1 MRDLVAAAHTNRE
14 KGNIFFLFSLFIVSL
29 LVLAGCGKDSSDDS
43 TTQLGAVTGLAVTAG
58 NSQNSLTWD
67 ALEGAVSYNIYWE
80 EASTARTSARVADCS
95 GERLEGITDI
105 PFTHT
110 GLTNGVE
117 YSYGVTGVDA
127 NGNEGE
133 CGNGEG
139 NASGTPVASGSGS
152 KPKPKPLYGC
162 TDPIATNYNPKAT
175 RNDGSCVY
183 ADTTPPVTTVA
194 LAQVSVTGYTW
205 TGSATI
211 DEAGTGYCTAL
222 ATGSPAPT
230 AAEVK
235 ANGNANKAGT
245 GGTVAMT
252 ANVTANCQVT
262 GLAAGT
268 PYDFYFVAQDAVPNL
283 QLTAAVSGPVTATTL
298 DPLIS
303 SLVFADANLATCI
316 NDAATTNTW
325 TTVSQMTTLDCS
337 WRRVPI
343 SALTGIEQLTALT
356 TLDLSGNQIVDL
368 APLAGLTALTTLY
381 LYSNQI
387 VDLAPLAGLTALTL
401 LNLGFNQ
408 IADVTPLAGLTGL
421 TGLYLYSNQI
431 VDVTPLAGMTAL
443 TTLDLWGNQIANVAP
458 LSSLTAL
465 ASLDLNSNQIVDV
478 TPLSTVTTLTSLILW
493 GNQIVNVTPLSVLT
507 TLMSLN
513 LWGNQITNVAPL
525 STLTALTWL
534 NLGANQIA
542 GQGFGNVDLLSPAP
556 TVMIGLAN
564 NLGMSC
570 IELGTL
576 LSNYPGKVDLEGNLA
591 GGNPGDIVNPGVTCT
606 AP

>member
-1 MRDLVAAAHTNRE
+1 MQGLISTHTNR
-14 KGNIFFLFSLFIVSL
+14 NFFFLLPLFLISL
-29 LVLAGCGKDSSDDS
+29 LLLAGCGKDSSDD

-58 NSQNSLTWD
+58 NNQNSLTWD
-67 ALEGAVSYNIYWE
+67 ALESAVSYNIYWE

-95 GERLEGITDI
+95 GERLEGITDNPYTQI
-105 PFTHT
+105 

-117 YSYGVTGVDA
+117 YVYGVTGIDA
-127 NGNEGE
+127 DGNEGE
-133 CGNGEG
+133 CGGTSTSG
-139 NASGTPVASGSGS
+139 IPNASAGGKV
-152 KPKPKPLYGC
+152 YGC
-162 TDPIATNYNPKAT
+162 NHPDAINYDPNVTDYVP
-175 RNDGSCVY
+175 GSCRWPAPP

-194 LAQVSVTGYTW
+194 LTQVSVTGYTW

-211 DEAGTGYCTAL
+211 DEAGTGYCIAL
-222 ATGSPAPT
+222 AAGSPAPT
-230 AAEVK
+230 AAQVK
-235 ANGNANKAGT
+235 AGTGVGT
-245 GGTVAMT
+245 GGTVGMT

-356 TLDLSGNQIVDL
+356 TLDLSG
-368 APLAGLTALTTLY
+368 
-381 LYSNQI
+381 NQI

-534 NLGANQIA
+534 NLGANKIA

-564 NLGMSC
+564 NINMSC
-570 IELGTL
+570 AELGTL
-576 LSNYPGKVDLEGNLA
+576 LFNYPGKVDLEGNLV
-591 GGNPGDIVNPGVTCT
+591 GGGVGDIVNPGVTCT
-606 AP
+606 NP